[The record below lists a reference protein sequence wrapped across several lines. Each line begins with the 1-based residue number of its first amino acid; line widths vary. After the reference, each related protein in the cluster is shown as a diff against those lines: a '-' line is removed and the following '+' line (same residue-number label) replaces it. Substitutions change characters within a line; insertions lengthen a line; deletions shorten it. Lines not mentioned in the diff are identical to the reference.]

1 MLKDKDIKSTLSIL
15 NADQWYCASLYGERG
30 CNADILKQYLQEEN
44 VANIVTFDSVYEAYQ
59 KAMQEAKEDDI
70 IVVCG
75 SFHTVS
81 AVLDIV
87 GN

>member
-15 NADQWYCASLYGERG
+15 KGDVWYCASLYGERG
-30 CNADILKQYLQEEN
+30 CSSEVLKQYLIADNKLN
-44 VANIVTFDSVYEAYQ
+44 VSTFDNVLDAYQ
-59 KAMQEAKEDDI
+59 MALQDAKKDDI

-81 AVLDIV
+81 DVLANLAD
-87 GN
+87 